1 MAPRHDNTFWNLV
14 ALQTLHQRWH
24 AGESAGQIAEHLG
37 CSRDAVCSK
46 LKRPGLHRAHAPP
59 TAHPVIVTPPKR
71 PAPPPCQHKL
81 PLRVIRRPPTHPP
94 PAPSKTELRAMLAEA
109 VRNTG

>member
-1 MAPRHDNTFWNLV
+1 MAPRHDNTFWNLI

-46 LKRPGLHRAHAPP
+46 LKRLGLHRAHAPP
-59 TAHPVIVTPPKR
+59 TAHPKIIAPPKR
-71 PAPPPCQHKL
+71 RLASL
-81 PLRVIRRPPTHPP
+81 PLRLVRHPPTQPP
-94 PAPSKTELRAMLAEA
+94 PSPSKTELYTMLAQA
-109 VRNTG
+109 VANTARL

>member
-1 MAPRHDNTFWNLV
+1 MAPRHDNTFWNLI

-46 LKRPGLHRAHAPP
+46 LSDWVYIAP
-59 TAHPVIVTPPKR
+59 TN
-71 PAPPPCQHKL
+71 
-81 PLRVIRRPPTHPP
+81 RRPHI
-94 PAPSKTELRAMLAEA
+94 R
-109 VRNTG
+109 